1 MSGAISPLQKARS
14 SYQPKLP
21 AALQSGSFKVNK
33 GDVILPPV
41 DEDRIK
47 TLFSNTF
54 GQPMLTFTEG
64 ENNLATRAIRVGVVL
79 SGGQAPGGHNVIA
92 GLYDALKSCNADN
105 KLFGFLKGPI
115 GIVKGNFMEITSE
128 VIDAYRNTG
137 GFDMIMSG
145 RDKIES
151 AEDLKSC
158 MDNTNTMDLDG
169 LVVVG
174 GDDSNTNAAMI
185 AEYLKGE
192 NSKCCVVGVP
202 KTIDG
207 DMRNEQIEMSFGF
220 DTACKTYSEIIG
232 NICRD
237 ATSAI
242 KYWHFVRLMGRAASH
257 VTLECGLATHANV
270 TLISEEIRA
279 KGLTLAEIADG
290 ITEVVIARAAQ
301 GRNYGI
307 VLIPEGLLEFIPE
320 LKSMID
326 ELATLLG
333 DKDTLETVRSFDD
346 HDERTQFL
354 SSKFSALSA
363 KAYASLPEDTQAVL
377 LNIDSHGN
385 PPLSQVETEKLLI
398 DLVKQRVAS
407 AKKQG
412 KTAAKFTAL
421 SHFVGYEGR
430 CAAPSNFDADYCY
443 SLGYTAAQVVRA
455 GFTGYTVSVR
465 NLNKPASEWVAAAT
479 PVTSMLNIERRLGRD
494 VPVIK
499 KALVDLDGNPFKMLA
514 DNRAKWSV
522 EDDYVYPGPI
532 QYFGPTEVC
541 DTTPITLQLERA

>member
-21 AALQSGSFKVNK
+21 AALQSGSFKVSK
-33 GDVILPPV
+33 GDVILPSV
-41 DEDRIK
+41 DEERIN
-47 TLFSNTF
+47 TLFPNTF

-92 GLYDALKSCNADN
+92 GLYDALKSCNSDN

-185 AEYLKGE
+185 AEYLKGQ

-207 DMRNEQIEMSFGF
+207 DLRNEQIEMSFGF

-257 VTLECGLATHANV
+257 VTLECGLATHANI

-279 KGLTLAEIADG
+279 KGLTLAEIADN

-499 KALVDLDGNPFKMLA
+499 KALVDLEGNPFKMLA

-532 QYFGPTEVC
+532 QYFGPSEVC